1 MRRHDL
7 RQEREQ
13 ADREICRSYQQR
25 TIYNISSI
33 TITALNPNLSLGQ
46 KINACLRAVYVSLD
60 HFENR
65 FFRRGYSMFCND
77 VEREMF
83 VNTLL
88 NIIDNSDYM
97 TRVHELPN
105 YDPLTTQIEFTYGII
120 RSKILTYS

>member
-60 HFENR
+60 HFEKS
-65 FFRRGYSMFCND
+65 FFRRGYTLNCND
-77 VEREMF
+77 AERKC
-83 VNTLL
+83 LL
-88 NIIDNSDYM
+88 THY
-97 TRVHELPN
+97 
-105 YDPLTTQIEFTYGII
+105 
-120 RSKILTYS
+120 